1 MNPSTP
7 ATHEQNLLPS
17 QPRSEHSLPK
27 VERGLTS
34 YVFLAAILG
43 SGVLLNLYLNGSIPW
58 WTYCSLSITPHWF
71 FLVAAHDALHQSAHS
86 NAKMNR
92 VIGWLANGFFLLPY
106 PLIRRAHLF
115 HHAREGTEDDIEQ
128 FGHRAGFTLPIR
140 LILGM
145 WCFYSFLPRCDRKIR
160 AQAALMLF
168 AAIAGLVYWP
178 ETFLWGWLI
187 PMQIM
192 SCLTAVFYIY
202 LPHGPL
208 ADWIDCHAPV
218 LTGYHVQHHVA
229 PAYPSHQIGNRQ
241 IRDAIRNAK
250 RAIPRCVHSPAV

>member
-7 ATHEQNLLPS
+7 ATHEQHLLPS

-128 FGHRAGFTLPIR
+128 FGHRPGFTLPIR

-145 WCFYSFLPRCDRKIR
+145 WSSILSSHAATEKSGHRLP
-160 AQAALMLF
+160 
-168 AAIAGLVYWP
+168 
-178 ETFLWGWLI
+178 
-187 PMQIM
+187 
-192 SCLTAVFYIY
+192 
-202 LPHGPL
+202 
-208 ADWIDCHAPV
+208 
-218 LTGYHVQHHVA
+218 
-229 PAYPSHQIGNRQ
+229 
-241 IRDAIRNAK
+241 
-250 RAIPRCVHSPAV
+250 